1 MKHRPILLSLL
12 NGVKMLPDS
21 EYHLLKE
28 LVEAPSPS
36 GFEGPAQRV
45 IKQFIEPL
53 ADQLQVDVMGN
64 MMAWLK
70 GQGGPR
76 VMLAGHCDEI
86 GFMVQYITD
95 EGFIY
100 FGAIGGVDPHLSPGQ
115 RIDIHTSGGA
125 LKGIIGKKAIHLI
138 DVKDRDSV
146 IKLKDQYIDIGC
158 SSRSEVEKLLRI
170 GDPITFSVGL
180 ERLQNGRLTSRAL
193 DDKMGAFI
201 VSQVFAEIKKAG
213 GAAAELVCVSTVQE
227 EVGLRGGTTSGYGV
241 DPDLA
246 IVVEVTHATDTPDV
260 DPKGIGRVE
269 VGKGPVLAR
278 GANINPVLF
287 ELLIETAAA
296 ENIPI
301 QIIGVPR
308 ATGTDANAL
317 QLTRGGVA
325 TALLGI
331 PLRYMHT
338 PVELLAESDLQAA
351 IKLLSATVL
360 RLKAGQS
367 FLPH

>member
-1 MKHRPILLSLL
+1 
-12 NGVKMLPDS
+12 MLPDS
-21 EYHLLKE
+21 EFKFLKE

-36 GFEGPAQRV
+36 GFEAPAQR
-45 IKQFIEPL
+45 ILKQYLEPI

-64 MMAWLK
+64 MMAHLA
-70 GQGGPR
+70 GQGGHR

-86 GFMVQYITD
+86 GFMVQYVTD

-115 RIDIHTSGGA
+115 RVDIHTVEGVV
-125 LKGIIGKKAIHLI
+125 KGIIGKKAIHLI
-138 DVKDRDSV
+138 EAKDRDTV
-146 IKLKDQYIDIGC
+146 IKLKEQYIDIGC
-158 SSRSEVEKLLRI
+158 SSREEVEKLLRI

-180 ERLQNGRLTSRAL
+180 ERLQNGRITSRAL
-193 DDKMGAFI
+193 DDKMGSFI
-201 VSQVFAEIKKAG
+201 VSQVLVEVKKAG
-213 GAAAELVCVSTVQE
+213 GAISDLVCVSTVQE

-241 DPDLA
+241 NPDLA

-260 DPKGIGRVE
+260 EPKGIGRVE

-278 GANINPVLF
+278 GANINPILF
-287 ELLIETAAA
+287 DLLVETAAT
-296 ENIPI
+296 EDIPV

-308 ATGTDANAL
+308 ATGTDANTL

-325 TALLGI
+325 TALIGI

-338 PVELLAESDLQAA
+338 PVELLAEADLQAA
-351 IKLLSATVL
+351 IKLLTAAVL
-360 RLKAGQS
+360 RIEKDQS
-367 FLPH
+367 FLPF

>member
-1 MKHRPILLSLL
+1 
-12 NGVKMLPDS
+12 MLPD
-21 EYHLLKE
+21 EEFQLLKE

-36 GFEGPAQRV
+36 GFEVPAQRV
-45 IKQFIEPL
+45 IKQYLEPL
-53 ADQLQVDVMGN
+53 AADLRVDVMGN
-64 MMAWLK
+64 LMATLT

-115 RIDIHTSGGA
+115 RVDIHTSQGP
-125 LKGIIGKKAIHLI
+125 LRGIIGKKAIHLI
-138 DVKDRDSV
+138 EPKDRDAV
-146 IKLKDQYIDIGC
+146 IKLKEQYIDIGC
-158 SSRSEVEKLLRI
+158 SSREEVESLLRI

-180 ERLQNGRLTSRAL
+180 ERLQSGRVTSRAL

-201 VSQVFAEIKKAG
+201 VSRVFAEVQKAG
-213 GAAAELVCVSTVQE
+213 GGQAELIAVSTVQE

-241 DPDLA
+241 NPDLA

-269 VGKGPVLAR
+269 VGKGPVLSR

-287 ELLIETAAA
+287 DLLVETAEV
-296 ENIPI
+296 ENIPL
-301 QIIGVPR
+301 QIIGAPR
-308 ATGTDANAL
+308 ATGTDANTL

-338 PVELLAESDLQAA
+338 PVEVLAEEDLIAA
-351 IKLLSATVL
+351 IKLLTAFVL
-360 RLKAGQS
+360 RLEKEQAFVPLG
-367 FLPH
+367 